1 MRPRGSL
8 PGWVTGLSV
17 VFLAAAARGDTI
29 VLTNGRVI
37 EADRAWYEGTQVR
50 YEKDGGVYGL
60 PRSLVKQLDQRAA
73 PLPARDPDVSAA
85 RAVLPVDAAEAAR
98 LARRAVDRDPRSVAA
113 LQTLSEALLQ
123 IGDARGARDRA
134 IEALRVDD
142 RDPRSRTL
150 LGDALAA
157 LGDRYAAEDAYR
169 VSLRLRPD
177 PAVEQKLSR
186 VETPLLPPSSQT
198 PSFPAARASVPLA
211 SENAFR
217 LRYDGGADPNVG
229 ASTLRTLAQAHAE
242 YKARLGFSPDQPVDV
257 TLQLAKSVQDP
268 RAPAWAAGWS
278 ADGAMEVPVQ
288 GIEKQDPAA
297 FARILR
303 HELAHSFVTWR
314 TGNNC
319 PTWLQEGI
327 AQWLEGSDPS
337 RNDAGLAALAR
348 ANQLPALVSLEG
360 PFHVLPE
367 AEAQV
372 AYAASLSAV
381 AHVIRKRGEAG
392 VVRLVSALGD
402 KLPSEEALPVA
413 LALSYPEFQAS
424 WADHLRAADRAG
436 AAKPAR

>member
-1 MRPRGSL
+1 MVAG
-8 PGWVTGLSV
+8 
-17 VFLAAAARGDTI
+17 ADTI
-29 VLTNGRVI
+29 ILTNGRVI

-73 PLPARDPDVSAA
+73 PLPARDPDVNAA
-85 RAVLPVDAAEAAR
+85 RSLLSADAAEAAR
-98 LARRAVDRDPRSVAA
+98 LARRAVDRDPSSVAA
-113 LQTLSEALLQ
+113 LQILSEALLQ
-123 IGDARGARDRA
+123 LGDARGARDRA
-134 IEALRVDD
+134 LQALRVDD
-142 RDPRSRTL
+142 RDARSRAL

-157 LGDRYAAEDAYR
+157 LGDRPAAEEAYR
-169 VSLRLRPD
+169 MSLRLRPD
-177 PAVEQKLSR
+177 PSVEQKLKR
-186 VETPLLPPSSQT
+186 VEAPLLPP
-198 PSFPAARASVPLA
+198 PGLVDLVPAPRTSVPLA
-211 SENAFR
+211 SESAFR
-217 LRYDGGADPNVG
+217 LRYDGGTNDALG
-229 ASTLRTLAQAHAE
+229 ASTLRTLAAAHAE

-257 TLQLAKSVQDP
+257 TLQVARAVQDP

-278 ADGAMEVPVQ
+278 ADGAIQVPVL
-288 GIEKQDPAA
+288 GLEKQDPAA
-297 FARILR
+297 FARVLR

-327 AQWLEGSDPS
+327 AQWLEGGDPS

-348 ANQLPALVSLEG
+348 AGQLPALVSLEG
-360 PFHVLPE
+360 PFHALPE
-367 AEAQV
+367 AQAQV

-381 AHVIRKRGEAG
+381 GHVIRKRGEAG

-424 WADHLRAADRAG
+424 WADQLRAADQ
-436 AAKPAR
+436 AALPKPR

>member
-1 MRPRGSL
+1 M
-8 PGWVTGLSV
+8 
-17 VFLAAAARGDTI
+17 
-29 VLTNGRVI
+29 LTNGRVI

-60 PRSLVKQLDQRAA
+60 PKSLVKQLDQRAA
-73 PLPARDPDVSAA
+73 PLPARDPDVKAA
-85 RAVLPVDAAEAAR
+85 RALLAADAAEAAR
-98 LARRAVDRDPRSVAA
+98 LARRAVDRDPSSVAA
-113 LQTLSEALLQ
+113 LQTLAEALLQ

-134 IEALRVDD
+134 LQALRIDD
-142 RDPRSRTL
+142 RDPRSRAL

-177 PAVEQKLSR
+177 PAVELKLKQ
-186 VETPLLPPSSQT
+186 VETEHLPPT
-198 PSFPAARASVPLA
+198 APPPPFPAARTSVPLA
-211 SENAFR
+211 SEGAFR
-217 LRYDGGADPNVG
+217 LRYEGGANEAVG
-229 ASTLRTLAQAHAE
+229 ALTLRTLTAAHAE

-257 TLQLAKSVQDP
+257 TLELARSVQDP

-278 ADGAMEVPVQ
+278 ADGAIQVPVQ
-288 GIEKQDPAA
+288 GLEKQDQAA

-303 HELAHSFVTWR
+303 HELSHSFVTWR

-348 ANQLPALVSLEG
+348 AGQLPALVSLEG
-360 PFHVLPE
+360 PFHALPE
-367 AEAQV
+367 AQAQV

-381 AHVIRKRGEAG
+381 AHVIRKRGEGG

-424 WADHLRAADRAG
+424 WAERLRAADQAG
-436 AAKPAR
+436 ATRSAR